1 MFKKSI
7 VMPTVYRI
15 FKAFKTS
22 PCIWVPFHE
31 TRFWQRYFSIV
42 TFRSS
47 GSLSLSL
54 SLKKS
59 YLISS
64 PFKRRAT
71 FGKRELWCYSS
82 SSYKNHLKFWLQ
94 YWAVKG
100 FEIWVCKCS
109 LEFCRLFRIPRQL
122 ARDQKCNTERNF
134 LYITSFWSNNPVM
147 IWKVC

>member
-100 FEIWVCKCS
+100 FEIWVLRMLIGILQIVPDSKTIGKGPKMQHGT
-109 LEFCRLFRIPRQL
+109 EFPLHHKLLI
-122 ARDQKCNTERNF
+122 
-134 LYITSFWSNNPVM
+134 
-147 IWKVC
+147 